1 MDNLHPCQKCLLENY
16 ASESDFENE
25 PDAWRR
31 YHCKVKSESKLI
43 RNDRDLKVE
52 VLWKFCHACKLII

>member
-1 MDNLHPCQKCLLENY
+1 MDNLDPCQKYLLENY

-31 YHCKVKSESKLI
+31 YHCKLKGETKLI
-43 RNDRDLKVE
+43 RNDRDLKTE
-52 VLWKFCHACKLII
+52 VLLSFCRVCKDI